1 MRLVLN
7 DRHEID
13 RHATESG
20 IDLAA
25 MRAALAD
32 GSASAAVTEA
42 ETTGRNYGVQG
53 TPAWL
58 LGQRLITGLLP
69 AVEFER
75 LAEYDT
81 PLPR

>member
-58 LGQRLITGLLP
+58 FGWLENNCKLRPDT
-69 AVEFER
+69 
-75 LAEYDT
+75 LAHSSA
-81 PLPR
+81 RAHG